1 MGKTNFR
8 RMMMLR
14 EHDKTVS
21 RSVTALRK
29 SVTAGNVSWNAVC
42 ASWKV
47 ATTAIPT
54 IRRRK
59 TATSTPTLSPATLT

>member
-21 RSVTALRK
+21 RNVTALRK
-29 SVTAGNVSWNAVC
+29 SVTAGSASWNAVC
-42 ASWKV
+42 VSWKA
-47 ATTAIPT
+47 ATTAIPI

-59 TATSTPTLSPATLT
+59 TATSTPTLSPAILT